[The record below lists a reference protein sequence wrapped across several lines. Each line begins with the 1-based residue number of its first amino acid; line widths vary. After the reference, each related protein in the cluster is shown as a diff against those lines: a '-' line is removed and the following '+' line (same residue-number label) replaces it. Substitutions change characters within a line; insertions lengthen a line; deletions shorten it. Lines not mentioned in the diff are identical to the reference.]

1 MFVGVSQKGVGFT
14 GTAIIRE
21 AGSGVQ
27 EECNLLSIFWPLKE
41 CLKVGTRFSTLGRT
55 NVWASTEH
63 A

>member
-14 GTAIIRE
+14 GAAIIRE
-21 AGSGVQ
+21 AASGEQ
-27 EECNLLSIFWPLKE
+27 EEYNLLSIFWPLKE
-41 CLKVGTRFSTLGRT
+41 CLKVGTRFSTIGRT